1 MRRRKGLGLDGSEF
15 KMADVAGEREQALF
29 AQILSPIVE
38 EGLVDV
44 GGETASSGQPSS
56 TCLQPT

>member
-1 MRRRKGLGLDGSEF
+1 
-15 KMADVAGEREQALF
+15 VAGEREQVLF
-29 AQILSPIVE
+29 AQILPPIVE
-38 EGLVDV
+38 EELVDV